1 MKRTRALTC
10 AVGMLVAGL
19 LAGASGCDST
29 PEDPGASARKS
40 KPAGS
45 PTAARTGAEQV
56 SAHEERACKG
66 GTYTWFNMQS
76 QYLLNGVTDAQPR
89 MTKPSKMTKPMR
101 RLRTDQA
108 SLESEG
114 PRPDAKAVFYALSV
128 RIGLADKGEDPEDL
142 EGWSGLGE
150 PGAYAPLYDDGDW
163 TGGVGSRLV
172 AFSAVEMVDVDFRY
186 TCKGGKHREPT
197 VGHVSTWGRD
207 LSGALNCEDPLPEG
221 ASGAARE
228 AALREAVRLSCGR

>member
-1 MKRTRALTC
+1 MKRTRAFTC
-10 AVGMLVAGL
+10 AAAVLVAGL
-19 LAGASGCDST
+19 LAGASGCSLT
-29 PEDPGASARKS
+29 PEDTGA
-40 KPAGS
+40 KPKPTGS
-45 PTAARTGAEQV
+45 PTAAQTGAEQV
-56 SAHEERACKG
+56 SAPEERACKG
-66 GTYTWFNMQS
+66 GTYTWFNLQS
-76 QYLLNGVTDAQPR
+76 QYVLNGVTDAQLI
-89 MTKPSKMTKPMR
+89 TAKPTKMTEPMR

-114 PRPDAKAVFYALSV
+114 PRLDAKAVFYALSV

-150 PGAYAPLYDDGDW
+150 PGAYAPFYDDGDW

-186 TCKGGKHREPT
+186 TCKGGRHREPT

-207 LSGALNCEDPLPEG
+207 LSGALDCEDPLPEG

-228 AALREAVRLSCGR
+228 AAVREAVRLSCGR